1 MKKELVF
8 YKGGLLRFV
17 GHLDVMR
24 TLQRALR
31 RAEIPLCYSQG
42 FNPHPLMGFASP
54 LALGCTGEQELME
67 IKIEQD
73 MDDAIV
79 MQRLNQELPTG
90 LKILDCRTISEQ
102 GSSAMAKVQAALYR
116 IRFPEGAEWVG
127 IVDDF
132 VRQEKIFLTKLGKV
146 KGRKQKVQVDIK
158 PWIYDLQFEDE
169 QTILLLCACGSEQ
182 NLKPELFVHE
192 IYKQVG
198 REDLKYSE
206 EMTRLELFGKSK
218 FGFFS
223 LSKPGEV

>member
-8 YKGGLLRFV
+8 YKGGLLKFV

-24 TLQRALR
+24 TMQRALR
-31 RAEIPLCYSQG
+31 RAEIPLAYSQG

-54 LALGCTGEQELME
+54 LALGCTGEQEIME

-73 MDDAIV
+73 MDDAV
-79 MQRLNQELPTG
+79 VLERLNEQLPVG
-90 LKILDCRTISEQ
+90 LQILDCRTIEEQ
-102 GSSAMAKVQAALYR
+102 GPSAMAKVQAALYR
-116 IRFPEGAEWVG
+116 IRFPEGEEWVG
-127 IVDDF
+127 IIDDF
-132 VRQEKIFLTKLGKV
+132 VRQEQIFLTKLGKV
-146 KGRKQKVQVDIK
+146 RGRKQQVKVDIK

-169 QTILLLCACGSEQ
+169 RTVLLLCACGSEQ

-192 IYKQVG
+192 IYKQIG
-198 REDLKYSE
+198 KEKLKYSE
-206 EMTRLELFGKSK
+206 EMSRLELYGKSK